1 MADITQILNQRM
13 SRYERERAR
22 LVEEYVT
29 AAWKMWQS
37 LSPADWWNDAITQGA
52 SANLTSR
59 YMAFVE
65 RMRRLGIAYADIA
78 LGLVGATAQGQLPE
92 FEVVRDNTD
101 PWKMML
107 RPVESYRD
115 ASSKEPHLRPSA
127 WENLEADAQR
137 SVDRW
142 LEEANERL
150 IDIID
155 TDSMIAGTHATLER
169 YRKSGVTR
177 YRRIIHP
184 ELSKTGTC
192 GLCVVAADR
201 VYSIAA
207 LMPLHG
213 NCHCTVLPIVGD
225 NDPGLRLNDDD
236 LKRIYKEAGGTAS
249 AKLRQTRRADPHQ
262 QRDRPRIERQGS
274 QATQGRGMASAR
286 RGYDTGADS
295 TNVGE
300 SQRVHRILPEGRI
313 DRKGRT
319 LPLRGAHLPFRTFA
333 APETGAGVKPCVR
346 ATTQGEASPCRVTAT
361 KLKGTIPDG

>member
-78 LGLVGATAQGQLPE
+78 LGLVGVTAQGQLPE

-127 WENLEADAQR
+127 WKNLEADAQR

-249 AKLRQTRRADPHQ
+249 AKLRQTRVLTLTNSEIGPVL
-262 QRDRPRIERQGS
+262 
-274 QATQGRGMASAR
+274 SAK
-286 RGYDTGADS
+286 D
-295 TNVGE
+295 
-300 SQRVHRILPEGRI
+300 
-313 DRKGRT
+313 
-319 LPLRGAHLPFRTFA
+319 
-333 APETGAGVKPCVR
+333 VKPRKDVDWHQPDADMTREQIQRMLER
-346 ATTQGEASPCRVTAT
+346 ANVFTAYYRKVESTGKAEHFRYEEHTYHFEPSPHLKQALASNLAFAQQLRAR
-361 KLKGTIPDG
+361 LRLAA

>member
-1 MADITQILNQRM
+1 M

-37 LSPADWWNDAITQGA
+37 LSPADWWNDAVTQGA

-150 IDIID
+150 VDIID
-155 TDSMIAGTHATLER
+155 TDSMIAGTQSHIGTLPRVGHYEIPASHSPGTIQDGHVR
-169 YRKSGVTR
+169 LVRGRSRQGVFDSGPYAHSR
-177 YRRIIHP
+177 Q
-184 ELSKTGTC
+184 L
-192 GLCVVAADR
+192 
-201 VYSIAA
+201 
-207 LMPLHG
+207 PLH
-213 NCHCTVLPIVGD
+213 
-225 NDPGLRLNDDD
+225 
-236 LKRIYKEAGGTAS
+236 
-249 AKLRQTRRADPHQ
+249 RAPHHRGQ
-262 QRDRPRIERQGS
+262 RPRFE
-274 QATQGRGMASAR
+274 TQR
-286 RGYDTGADS
+286 R
-295 TNVGE
+295 
-300 SQRVHRILPEGRI
+300 
-313 DRKGRT
+313 
-319 LPLRGAHLPFRTFA
+319 
-333 APETGAGVKPCVR
+333 
-346 ATTQGEASPCRVTAT
+346 
-361 KLKGTIPDG
+361 